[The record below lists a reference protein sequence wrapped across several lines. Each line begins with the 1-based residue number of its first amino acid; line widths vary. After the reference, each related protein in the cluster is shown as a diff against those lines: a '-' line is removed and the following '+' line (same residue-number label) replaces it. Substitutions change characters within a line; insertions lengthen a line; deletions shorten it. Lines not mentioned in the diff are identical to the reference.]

1 MNHRLSLS
9 KPHTDLLSDCG
20 TYPKSAR
27 VRYRREFLTI
37 QRRGLRVHTHS
48 FTVVAYRD
56 KDSNHARM
64 GCAVSKR
71 VGNSVV
77 RSRVRRLIRECFRR
91 LQDRLSAVDFVVI
104 AKPQAAQ
111 CAKIGLGAVAEELAP
126 ALIKASD
133 RVVRKQKQSK
143 QNA

>member
-20 TYPKSAR
+20 TYPKAAR

-37 QRRGLRVHTHS
+37 QRRGLRVHTPS

-56 KDSNHARM
+56 NAALRTRM

-104 AKPQAAQ
+104 AKPQAEQYAQ
-111 CAKIGLGAVAEELAP
+111 SGLLAMVEDLVP
-126 ALIKASD
+126 ALLTANE
-133 RVVRKQKQSK
+133 RVLRKQ
-143 QNA
+143 QNR